1 MKLSN
6 ELKFGIFATLATA
19 AIIYGLNFLSGSSFF
34 GPPLQLNA
42 TYNNLD
48 GLLEGDPIMINGM
61 RVGRAKDFDLDLASG
76 EVNIKLEFFEKISIP
91 RSSTA
96 IIASRSVLGEK
107 SIKIVGFSDSTRTLV
122 PGFYETGDEIV
133 GTLETGIIDNMSNLV
148 ESKGANILIEVAK
161 LATEL
166 RQITQQTQALI
177 TDQNNTNS
185 LTASLNNIRETTE
198 YLTSISREVDSIARQ
213 LKTISTDA
221 GSVVQNFEGN
231 NENITKIFENVKN
244 TTDSLVAASD
254 EITELLTDASSA
266 VSTVEDM
273 VSKLDTNTNTLGAL
287 LNDKTLYDSIMTT
300 TFEINSLLR
309 EAKANPQRFFD
320 DIKLYLIDRNKNKGD
335 ARKEDE

>member
-1 MKLSN
+1 MSN

-19 AIIYGLNFLSGSSFF
+19 AFIYGLNFLAGSSFF
-34 GPPLQLNA
+34 GPPLQLEA
-42 TYNNLD
+42 SYANLD

-61 RVGRAKDFDLDLASG
+61 RVGRAKDFDLDLESG
-76 EVNIKLEFFEKISIP
+76 NVTIQLEFFDKLNIP
-91 RSSTA
+91 RSSMA
-96 IIASRSVLGEK
+96 MIASRSVLGEK
-107 SIKIVGFSDSTRTLV
+107 SIKIVGQSDDSLKTLV
-122 PGFYETGDEIV
+122 PGFYESGDEIT
-133 GTLETGIIDNMSNLV
+133 GTLETGIIDNMTNLV
-148 ESKGANILIEVAK
+148 ESKGANILIEVARV
-161 LATEL
+161 ATDL
-166 RQITQQTQALI
+166 RQIIQQTQVLI

-185 LTASLNNIRETTE
+185 LTASLNNIRETTA

-213 LKTISTDA
+213 LKVISTDA

-231 NENITKIFENVKN
+231 NENINKIFENVKN

-266 VSTVEDM
+266 VETVENM

-300 TFEINSLLR
+300 TLEVNSLLR

-320 DIKLYLIDRNKNKGD
+320 DIKLYLIDRNKKKG
-335 ARKEDE
+335 RREED